1 MASRRYCYHGQY
13 MSRRINCV
21 KALGLVLVATY
32 LIVTYFTYYLLLIMI
47 LQHISYEFNFV
58 PEIRLI
64 GTNFP

>member
-1 MASRRYCYHGQY
+1 

-21 KALGLVLVATY
+21 KALGLVLVVTY

>member
-21 KALGLVLVATY
+21 KALGLVLVVTY
-32 LIVTYFTYYLLLIMI
+32 LSYCYLFYLLLIMI